1 MESGEIVMTLTD
13 VIIVALV
20 LAIVG
25 LAAYYIR
32 KEKKQGKCIG
42 CPHAKE
48 CAAKKAGQ
56 ACNSANKQ

>member
-1 MESGEIVMTLTD
+1 MTAADIIIL
-13 VIIVALV
+13 VIVAGLV
-20 LAIVG
+20 GVAV
-25 LAAYYIR
+25 YYIR

-56 ACNSANKQ
+56 NCNSQYK

>member
-1 MESGEIVMTLTD
+1 MTLTD
-13 VIIVALV
+13 GIIIVIV

-25 LAAYYIR
+25 IAAVYIR

-42 CPHAKE
+42 CPYAKE

-56 ACNSANKQ
+56 GCNNRNV

>member
-1 MESGEIVMTLTD
+1 MTLAD
-13 VIIVALV
+13 IIIIVLV

-25 LAAYYIR
+25 IAAVYIR

-42 CPHAKE
+42 CPYAKE

-56 ACNSANKQ
+56 GCGSQNK